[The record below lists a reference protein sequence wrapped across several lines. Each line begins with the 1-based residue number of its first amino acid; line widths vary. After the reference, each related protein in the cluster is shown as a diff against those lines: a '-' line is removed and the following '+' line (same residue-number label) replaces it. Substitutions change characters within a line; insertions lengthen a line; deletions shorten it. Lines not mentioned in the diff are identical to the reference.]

1 MQILEERIETFI
13 RTTTE
18 TITETWTLAPKVRR
32 ELSDLEEKWSH
43 LKEKAT
49 ETKKSADLSVD
60 YFKLLEEAEDW
71 FRDGSKLLVTIARKA
86 TSVKAPEEAAT
97 LLHDVETYL
106 KPGEE
111 KQEKR
116 IEKIRKLST
125 EVFGECFF
133 RGDLRCFIE

>member
-1 MQILEERIETFI
+1 MEERIETFI

-18 TITETWTLAPKVRR
+18 TITEIYTQAPKVRR
-32 ELSDLEEKWSH
+32 ELSDLEEKWNE
-43 LKEKAT
+43 LKEKAS
-49 ETKKSADLSVD
+49 ETKKCADLSVE
-60 YFKLLEEAEDW
+60 YFKLLDEAEEW

-86 TSVKAPEEAAT
+86 TSVKEPKDAIE
-97 LLHDVETYL
+97 LLNDVETYL

-125 EVFGECFF
+125 ELFS
-133 RGDLRCFIE
+133 